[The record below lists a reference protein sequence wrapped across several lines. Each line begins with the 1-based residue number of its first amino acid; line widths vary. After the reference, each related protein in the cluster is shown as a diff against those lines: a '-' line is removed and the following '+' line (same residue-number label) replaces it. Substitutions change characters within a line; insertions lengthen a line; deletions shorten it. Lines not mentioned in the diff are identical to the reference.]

1 MQISIRKAD
10 PEDAIKISQIWEI
23 ICSEKIFSAVTRPF
37 TFEQQQDY
45 MSGLSEREGIFLAE
59 VKSQVIGF
67 QSLDLWAKY
76 TDSFNH
82 VGVIGTFIIPEWR
95 KKGIGTQLAKETFT
109 FARIKKYE
117 KIIIYIRSL
126 NAGALTFYKNLGFI
140 EKGIL
145 SRQVKIDNHYED
157 EIFLELFL

>member
-1 MQISIRKAD
+1 MQVSIRKAES
-10 PEDAIKISQIWEI
+10 EDAKKISQIWEI

-37 TFEQQQDY
+37 TPEQQQEY
-45 MSGLSEREGIFLAE
+45 ISSFSEREGIFLAE
-59 VKSQVIGF
+59 VSNHIIGF
-67 QSLDLWAKY
+67 QSLDLWGKY

-145 SRQVKIDNHYED
+145 TRQVKIDNHYED